1 MPNGQSS
8 LDRAIARNQTLT
20 DSGQKVYSAEA
31 PPAEAQLPP
40 PLPTIS
46 GLPVRGVYPSNQTLA
61 TDFATTTK
69 SSGTPMRSAIF
80 PPPSPISV
88 TKSKTT
94 VIESTSSGS
103 SSSALALSTNNTPN
117 PVQSKLNFIGQNGI
131 SIASDANGN
140 EIFSGSESAEIVGPG
155 YVNTPGGDEAGIL
168 VQDWYG
174 SSANGVGGFYFFL
187 PETITTSD
195 VTFNVQAV
203 DSTYFYDM
211 GIYGPF
217 TGVEASLPL
226 ICRTGPFQYTTTP
239 ANGFTQ
245 GWLPG
250 AVTMTPGTYFFA
262 FTSDGGNLSTLQ
274 LNSARVSAY
283 LYPSAVATVSTGTGS
298 GLALPSAVTPQA
310 KAPVARTS
318 GANIDVPAQLYFV
331 LS

>member
-1 MPNGQSS
+1 MPSS
-8 LDRAIARNQTLT
+8 LENAIARNQALT
-20 DSGQKVYSAEA
+20 DSGQKVYSAEL
-31 PPAEAQLPP
+31 PPAEAPLPP

-46 GLPVRGVYPSNQTLA
+46 GLPIRGVLPSSMTES
-61 TDFATTTK
+61 TDFANTTKQGGVPMRSGIFPPQTQPSTTTK
-69 SSGTPMRSAIF
+69 
-80 PPPSPISV
+80 
-88 TKSKTT
+88 TT
-94 VIESTSSGS
+94 VVVGAATSSTP
-103 SSSALALSTNNTPN
+103 AATLALSTNNMTN
-117 PVQSKLNFIGQNGI
+117 PSQSKLNFIGQNGI

-155 YVNTPGGDEAGIL
+155 YVNAPGGDEAGIL

-174 SSANGVGGFYFFL
+174 SSANGVGGFYFYL
-187 PETITTSD
+187 PETVTTSD

-239 ANGFTQ
+239 ASGFTQ
-245 GWLPG
+245 SWLPG
-250 AVTMTPGTYFFA
+250 AVSMTPGTYFFA

-298 GLALPSAVTPQA
+298 GLALPSAVAPQA